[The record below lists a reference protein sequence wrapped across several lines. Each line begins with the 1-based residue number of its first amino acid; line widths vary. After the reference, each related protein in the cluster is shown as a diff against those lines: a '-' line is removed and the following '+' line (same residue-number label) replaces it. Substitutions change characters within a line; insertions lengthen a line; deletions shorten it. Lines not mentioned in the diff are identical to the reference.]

1 MMIVQRGI
9 LHLWKWVKK
18 HPMLLGLVSIIWLAL
33 RTGTKPSRITY
44 PCQRAALANS
54 IAFLA
59 AFPILAAAYHKTRR
73 IVEKKQTMVTI
84 MVILI
89 LVSSFVLL
97 TWRPEQK
104 PLVLDLY
111 PKQASSTPVSEIFV
125 ANGTVREL
133 VNLMGSKGLL
143 FFKSQNEGANS
154 GPNGLFG
161 KDDVILIKI
170 NCQWPERGGTN
181 TDLLKELIELILSHP
196 DGFTGEIVVADNGQ
210 GRGSLDWTLSNSAD
224 HTQSVEDVVVLYSTE
239 YNVSTY
245 LWDRIA
251 STIVQEYDQGDY
263 RDGYVVYPTRDP
275 VTGVNVS
282 YPKFK
287 TARGTYISFKYG
299 IWDPD
304 RKTYNSTRLKVINFP
319 VLKSHSVYGVTAA
332 VKHYM
337 GVISQPLT
345 DTHSYIGQGALGKV
359 MVETRV
365 PTLNILDAIWINPV
379 PRGGPD
385 TSYSEAVQI
394 NLVLASTD
402 PVALDY
408 WASKYILLRVAEIKG
423 YSNRETLDPDEQSPQ
438 TGLTAPFGVYLRNSL
453 NQLLAGGYQFTMDE
467 NRITVY
473 IAGKS

>member
-1 MMIVQRGI
+1 MDVKEKIRGFQ
-9 LHLWKWVKK
+9 KWLNK
-18 HPMLLGLVSIIWLAL
+18 HPLLLGVLSIIWLAL
-33 RTGTKPSRITY
+33 RTGTKPSRINY
-44 PCQRAALANS
+44 PCQKAALANS
-54 IAFLA
+54 IALLA
-59 AFPILAAAYHKTRR
+59 AFPILTAAYYKAKRL
-73 IVEKKQTMVTI
+73 VEKKQTIPII
-84 MVILI
+84 MVIL
-89 LVSSFVLL
+89 LAGSLALL

-104 PLVLDLY
+104 PLVLDLHS
-111 PKQASSTPVSEIFV
+111 KQASGTPFSEVFV
-125 ANGTVREL
+125 ANGTIREL
-133 VNLMGSKGLL
+133 VNLMGSKGLF
-143 FFKSQNEGANS
+143 FFKSLHEDANS

-161 KDDVILIKI
+161 RDDVILIKI

-181 TDLLKELIELILSHP
+181 TDLLKDLIDLILSHP

-210 GRGSLDWTLSNSAD
+210 GRGSLDWTLSNAAD
-224 HTQSVEDVVVLYSTE
+224 HSQSVEEVVALYSDKH
-239 YNVSTY
+239 NVSTY

-251 STIVQEYDQGDY
+251 STVVKEYDQGDY
-263 RDGYVVYPTRDP
+263 RDGYIVYPQRDTA
-275 VTGVNVS
+275 TGVNVS

-287 TARGTYISFKYG
+287 TARGTYISFKRG
-299 IWDPD
+299 VWDPVK
-304 RKTYNSTRLKVINFP
+304 KTYNSTRLKVINFP

-332 VKHYM
+332 IKNYM
-337 GVISQPLT
+337 GVVSQSLT

-385 TSYSEAVQI
+385 TSYSEAVQT

-408 WASKYILLRVAEIKG
+408 WASKHILLRVAEIKG
-423 YSNRETLDPDEQSPQ
+423 YSNRVTLDPDEQSPQ
-438 TGLTAPFGVYLRNSL
+438 TGLATPFGVYLRNSL
-453 NQLLAGGYQFTMDE
+453 NQLLAGGYQFTIDE

>member
-1 MMIVQRGI
+1 MDVQI
-9 LHLWKWVKK
+9 KTQDFWKWVKK
-18 HPMLLGLVSIIWLAL
+18 HPLLLGFLSIIWLAL

-44 PCQRAALANS
+44 PCQKAALANS
-54 IAFLA
+54 ITLLA
-59 AFPILAAAYHKTRR
+59 AFPVLAVAYHRAR
-73 IVEKKQTMVTI
+73 HLAEKKQAILAVI
-84 MVILI
+84 VILI
-89 LVSSFVLL
+89 LAGSLVLL
-97 TWRPEQK
+97 MWRPEQK
-104 PLVLDLY
+104 PLVLDLH
-111 PKQASSTPVSEIFV
+111 PQQASNTPFSEVFV
-125 ANGTVREL
+125 ANGTIREL
-133 VNLMGSKGLL
+133 VDLMGSKGLL
-143 FFKSQNEGANS
+143 FFKSQHEAANS

-210 GRGSLDWTLSNSAD
+210 GRGSLDWALSNAVD
-224 HTQSVEDVVVLYSTE
+224 HSQSVEDIVAIYSAE

-251 STIVQEYDQGDY
+251 SMLVQEYSQGDY
-263 RDGYVVYPTRDP
+263 RDGYVVYSTRDP
-275 VTGVNVS
+275 ETGVNVS
-282 YPKFK
+282 YPKFR

-299 IWDPD
+299 VWDPD
-304 RKTYNSTRLKVINFP
+304 KQAYDSERLKVINFP

-337 GVISQPLT
+337 GVVSQPLT

-365 PTLNILDAIWINPV
+365 PMLNILDAIWVNPV

-385 TSYSEAVQI
+385 TTYSEAVQI

-408 WASKYILLRVAEIKG
+408 WASKHILLQIAELRG
-423 YSNRETLDPDEQSPQ
+423 YSNRATLDPDDLSSQ

-453 NQLLAGGYQFTMDE
+453 NQLLAGGYQFTIDE

>member
-1 MMIVQRGI
+1 MNIQRKLQRVQNWLRRHPVLIGI
-9 LHLWKWVKK
+9 LS
-18 HPMLLGLVSIIWLAL
+18 MIWLAL

-54 IAFLA
+54 IALITTFPVIGI
-59 AFPILAAAYHKTRR
+59 AFHKTKHLLK
-73 IVEKKQTMVTI
+73 KKQTMLI
-84 MVILI
+84 FIVIL
-89 LVSSFVLL
+89 LVGSLFLL
-97 TWRPEQK
+97 TRRPEK
-104 PLVLDLY
+104 KLLALDLN
-111 PKQASSTPVSEIFV
+111 PQQASVAPSSEIFV
-125 ANGTVREL
+125 ANGTIREL
-133 VNLMGSKGLL
+133 IDLMGSKGLL
-143 FFKSQNEGANS
+143 FFKSQQEGVNS

-161 KDDVILIKI
+161 RDDVILIKI

-181 TDLLKELIELILSHP
+181 TDLLKELIELVLSHP
-196 DGFTGEIVVADNGQ
+196 EGFVGEIVVADNGQ
-210 GRGSLDWTLSNSAD
+210 GRGSLDWAFNNAEDYS
-224 HTQSVEDVVVLYSTE
+224 QSVEDVVALYSNK

-251 STIVQEYDQGDY
+251 STVVQEYDQGDY
-263 RDGYVVYPTRDP
+263 RDGYVVYPMKDP

-287 TARGTYISFKYG
+287 TARGTYVSFKHG
-299 IWDPD
+299 VWDPD
-304 RKTYNSTRLKVINFP
+304 KRVYNSTKLKVINFP
-319 VLKSHSVYGVTAA
+319 VLKSHSVYGVTAS
-332 VKHYM
+332 VKNYM
-337 GVISQPLT
+337 GVVSQPLT

-365 PTLNILDAIWINPV
+365 PTLNILDAIWVNPV

-385 TSYSEAVQI
+385 TTYSEAVQI

-408 WASKYILLRVAEIKG
+408 WASKHILLRVAEIKG
-423 YSNRETLDPDEQSPQ
+423 YYNRATLDPDELSPQ

-453 NQLLAGGYQFTMDE
+453 NQLLTGGYKFTIDE